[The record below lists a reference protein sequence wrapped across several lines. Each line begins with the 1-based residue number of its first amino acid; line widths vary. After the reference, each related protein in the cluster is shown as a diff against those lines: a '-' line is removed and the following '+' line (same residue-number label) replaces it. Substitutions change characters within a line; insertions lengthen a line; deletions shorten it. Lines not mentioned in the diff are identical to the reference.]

1 MNLPTIQQYIIS
13 QLKNAG
19 YLRYRDMH
27 PQDDTPNDLY
37 NYHLKSLIKKGL
49 VEKTE
54 EGYILSQ
61 DGQRYVADVWH
72 TSDESQRLFKIN
84 VITIISRINDGT
96 LEILNQRRTSQPS
109 YGIVGV
115 PGGTI
120 LKGEPLLEGASRK
133 LEQETGLRAAFELVG
148 IERRFYYK
156 NNELFSDVLFPICYC
171 NTFTGSLLDKTEF
184 GENFWVSINEAIAND
199 SREDD
204 QIESI
209 AIFLKSL
216 KVEAQHT
223 NTLFYRETTISI

>member
-1 MNLPTIQQYIIS
+1 MDLPAIQHYIIS

-37 NYHLKSLIKKGL
+37 NYHLKALIKKEL

-54 EGYILSQ
+54 EGYKLSQ
-61 DGQRYVADVWH
+61 DGQKYVADVWH
-72 TSDESQRLFKIN
+72 TSDEAQRLFKIN
-84 VITIISRINDGT
+84 VITIVSRISNGS

-120 LKGEPLLEGASRK
+120 IKGEPLLEGASRK
-133 LEQETGLRAAFELVG
+133 LKQETGLQATFELVG

-171 NTFTGSLLDKTEF
+171 NTSTGELLNKTEF
-184 GENFWVSINEAIAND
+184 GENFWVTVDEAILND

-209 AIFLKSL
+209 AIFLKGL
-216 KVEAQHT
+216 KTGLQDT
-223 NTLFYRETTISI
+223 NTPFYRETTISI